1 VSASV
6 LLLSAATHWFAQAR
20 MPRCLAHAG
29 FDVSVLAPG
38 GSLAGKSRFVQKIG
52 AIPENTTSAQW
63 MQAFAAMADAISPD
77 LVLPCDD
84 TSFRLMQ
91 MLVYSPPSQV
101 PSPQR
106 RDLAALVA
114 ASLGNPSFYRTSV
127 DKTLLFD
134 AAERLHVRVPT
145 HRLIAEPREAE
156 AFAAEHGYPVV
167 LKRGHSTAGEGVA
180 ICADPTRI
188 AAAFAKLTQ
197 GDSTGLPEA
206 HVGRLLAQAHV
217 PGKIQYYAG
226 VAWKGDLVSGMAV
239 EKLAGEPKGP
249 SSVSRYFRSDEL
261 RDFST
266 RLARGFEMTGIFAPE
281 FAIDAR
287 TGKAYLLEL
296 NRRMTHGT
304 HRGEAIGVDTGAAL
318 FAAVTGTDALTRT
331 DLVEGEEHLCVHFPG
346 EWLRD
351 PQSGWLTDH
360 PVDVPWDEPELLEA
374 MIALRRVL

>member
-20 MPRCLAHAG
+20 MPRCLARAG
-29 FDVSVLAPG
+29 FEVSVLAPR
-38 GSLAGKSRFVQKIG
+38 GSLAEKSRFVKKIG
-52 AIPENTTSAQW
+52 AIPENTTVAQW
-63 MQAFAAMADAISPD
+63 MQAFAAMANATSPD

-91 MLVYSPPSQV
+91 MLVYSPPPHLPPV
-101 PSPQR
+101 QR
-106 RDLAALVA
+106 RDLATLVT

-127 DKTLLFD
+127 DKTLLCP
-134 AAERLHVRVPT
+134 AAERLGVRVPP
-145 HRLIAEPREAE
+145 HCLVAEPREAE

-167 LKRGHSTAGEGVA
+167 LKRGHSTAGKGVA
-180 ICADPTRI
+180 ICSDPAQI
-188 AAAFAKLTQ
+188 VEAFANLTR
-197 GDSTGLPEA
+197 DDPTGLPEA
-206 HVGRLLAQAHV
+206 HVGRLLAQAHI

-226 VAWKGDLVSGMAV
+226 VAWKGELVSGMAV

-261 RDFST
+261 RDFSA

-287 TGKAYLLEL
+287 TGEAYLLEL

-304 HRGEAIGVDTGAAL
+304 HRGAAMGVDTGAAF
-318 FAAVTGTDALTRT
+318 FAAVTGTPASTRA
-331 DLVEGEEHLCVHFPG
+331 DLDEGEEHLCVHFPG
-346 EWLRD
+346 EWVRD
-351 PQSGWLTDH
+351 PESCWLTDH
-360 PVDVPWDEPELLEA
+360 AVDVPWDEPELLEA

>member
-1 VSASV
+1 MSASV

-20 MPRCLAHAG
+20 MPRCLARAG
-29 FDVSVLAPG
+29 FEVSLLAPG
-38 GSLAGKSRFVQKIG
+38 GSLAAKSRFVKKIG
-52 AIPENTTSAQW
+52 AIAENTTAAQW
-63 MQAFAAMADAISPD
+63 MQAFAAMAAEISPD

-91 MLVYSPPSQV
+91 MLVYSPPSNV
-101 PSPQR
+101 PPAQLRS
-106 RDLAALVA
+106 LAALVA

-127 DKTLLFD
+127 DKTLLCP
-134 AAERLHVRVPT
+134 AAERLGVRVPP
-145 HRLIAEPREAE
+145 HRLVAEQRDVE

-180 ICADPTRI
+180 ICSDAAQI
-188 AAAFAKLTQ
+188 AEAFVKLTR
-197 GDSTGLPEA
+197 GDPTGLPEA
-206 HVGRLLAQAHV
+206 QVGRLLAQAYI
-217 PGKIQYYAG
+217 PGKIRYYAG
-226 VAWKGDLVSGMAV
+226 VAWKGALVSGVAV

-261 RDFST
+261 RDFSA
-266 RLARGFEMTGIFAPE
+266 RLARGFEMTGILAPE

-287 TGKAYLLEL
+287 TGMAYLLEL

-304 HRGEAIGVDTGAAL
+304 HRGEAFGVDTGAAL
-318 FAAVTGTDALTRT
+318 FAAVTGTPASTRA
-331 DLVEGEEHLCVHFPG
+331 DLDEGEEHLCVHFPG

-351 PQSGWLTDH
+351 PQSSWLTDH